1 MNFTDAEKYI
11 ATHRQETIQN
21 LCRFLDTDVLL
32 FWSDKPDLFAYQNQH
47 WQPLLNKLNS
57 VFKLDLQKT
66 TTLLPPKNKTAEI
79 IFEKIL
85 TEMPDKELTGCFLAA
100 SELKSVLLGLLLA
113 KKEISAAEAFEA
125 SFLEELYQ
133 NKFWGEDVAAANARN
148 ITRKSLSEVEGY
160 LNS

>member
-1 MNFTDAEKYI
+1 MNFSEAEKYI
-11 ATHRQETIQN
+11 ATHRRETIQN
-21 LCRFLDTDVLL
+21 FCRFLDTDVLL

-148 ITRKSLSEVEGY
+148 TTRKSLSEVEGY

>member
-1 MNFTDAEKYI
+1 MNFVEAEKYI
-11 ATHRQETIQN
+11 ATHRRETIQN

-32 FWSDKPDLFAYQNQH
+32 FWSDKPDLLAYQNQH

-66 TTLLPPKNKTAEI
+66 TTLLPPKNNAAET
-79 IFEKIL
+79 IFERIL
-85 TEMPDKELTGCFLAA
+85 TEMSDKELTGCFLAA

-133 NKFWGEDVAAANARN
+133 NKFWGEDVAAANAHN